1 MKNLLN
7 RLKKI
12 YLWGFGNG
20 EVSRKLF
27 LFPNYFKKIGGGLI
41 IVSILFR
48 FTPSLHILNESCRMF
63 FGEFLILG
71 LFFIAISKDKVEDEM
86 SFTFRLNAITRSF
99 SGAVIFFVLR
109 HFQFLI
115 KYGADR
121 DLNAQEVLFLILG
134 SYIFLYFTY
143 KLEQNEKPL

>member
-1 MKNLLN
+1 MIIKVLGILD
-7 RLKKI
+7 LFVGVVFWI
-12 YLWGFGNG
+12 FGI
-20 EVSRKLF
+20 F
-27 LFPNYFKKIGGGLI
+27 HI
-41 IVSILFR
+41 I
-48 FTPSLHILNESCRMF
+48 PSSF
-63 FGEFLILG
+63 VLILG